1 VGDELTGLQR
11 AFVDAWFGDA
21 QFNATEAARIA
32 GYSGGNDPE
41 RERENW
47 ASQGSRTLRNVKVLE
62 EMGHRWSAHGMTPAE
77 VVAHYVEMARADIA
91 DLLQP
96 GSGVIDWDKVH
107 EHGNLVKKVVHRKG
121 QEAQI
126 ELYDKQHALDMIG
139 KTMAMFVDKQAV
151 DVTTKGE
158 SLNERGVDTKAHR
171 RAVSL
176 LTDAFRAELAD
187 GGHGESGGVG
197 ANEQA
202 TARRDSK

>member
-1 VGDELTGLQR
+1 MGDLTGLQQ
-11 AFVDAWFGDA
+11 AFVDEWFKD
-21 QFNATEAARIA
+21 FNGVKAAERA
-32 GYSGGNDPE
+32 GY
-41 RERENW
+41 
-47 ASQGSRTLRNVKVLE
+47 QGSYSTLGNVASENLKKPKIIA
-62 EMGHRWSAHGMTPAE
+62 EMNRRWSAHGMTAAE

>member
-1 VGDELTGLQR
+1 ML
-11 AFVDAWFGDA
+11 
-21 QFNATEAARIA
+21 RILLL
-32 GYSGGNDPE
+32 
-41 RERENW
+41 
-47 ASQGSRTLRNVKVLE
+47 LRIVQNVKVLE

-158 SLNERGVDTKAHR
+158 SLNERHTDKA
-171 RAVSL
+171 RADAMVSIL
-176 LTDAFRAELAD
+176 DAFRADLLRPD
-187 GGHGESGGVG
+187 SGGNG
-197 ANEQA
+197 SMAPEEQA
-202 TARRDSK
+202 ASGGAVPSSR